1 MTIFLDTETTGLSPG
16 TGATIVEIAIVDAG
30 GQTLIDT
37 LIDPRQPIPRQAQN
51 IHGISDDMVRGK
63 PTLAAVL
70 PQVREI
76 IAEQELVIYNAAFDT
91 AFFPD
96 RLRHARAV
104 SCAMIIF
111 ADALGGPWR
120 KLDVAARH
128 VGHQWT
134 GTAHRALADA
144 LACRS
149 VWLWLE
155 SGKRRR

>member
-1 MTIFLDTETTGLSPG
+1 MAIFLDTETTGFRPG
-16 TGATIVEIAIVDAG
+16 AGATIVEIAIVDEH

-37 LIDPRQPIPRQAQN
+37 LIDPQRAIPWDAQQ

-63 PTLAAVL
+63 PTLKAVL
-70 PQVREI
+70 PQIREI

-96 RLRHARAV
+96 RLRHARTV
-104 SCAMIIF
+104 SCAMTRF
-111 ADALGGPWR
+111 ADTLGGPWR

-128 VGHQWT
+128 VGHRWT
-134 GTAHRALADA
+134 GNAHRALADA

-155 SGKRRR
+155 SRKPRP